1 MLNMIQ
7 YLCKEGLKNELE
19 EVNGFGLVQTFAH
32 DKLGR
37 FCPINNSSL
46 LGTIKFACEGT
57 PLEDITTKAEFIDI
71 GADGLFS
78 ELFFENMM
86 F

>member
-1 MLNMIQ
+1 MFVAGGFSAKMNVKNATHL
-7 YLCKEGLKNELE
+7 GLLPREL
-19 EVNGFGLVQTFAH
+19 A
-32 DKLGR
+32 DR